1 MRMSCVDL
9 RGPRARRRAMR
20 QAMRIAGPMETHSL
34 RIPAQLWDLVEKQ
47 AADERMTVSEYTRRA
62 LALSVSE
69 RA

>member
-1 MRMSCVDL
+1 
-9 RGPRARRRAMR
+9 MR
-20 QAMRIAGPMETHSL
+20 QVMRIAGPMETHSL
-34 RIPAQLWDLVEKQ
+34 RIPAQLWDMVEKQ